1 MDERLARTAEAVRTV
16 GADWA
21 ILTSPDAVCY
31 ASGHV
36 VPIEAG
42 PSPFAGGPT
51 TCLVAASGICGVVA
65 ANVEAAAAAA
75 SWADAVELYEG
86 FAFDHPVPITANFE
100 AALRRLA
107 ARLGVGGRIA
117 SERGLDPS
125 RLLADAG
132 EPHRLDIAP
141 ALQRQRAT
149 KTAGERILLAR
160 AAEAASVGQRAFQA
174 TLRPGRTELELFA
187 EVRCAIETFAGERV
201 PITGDFVA
209 GRERTAAFT
218 GWPGNRRVEAGD
230 PVMADLAPRVAGYWG
245 DSCTTCVAGEPSA
258 GFLCLFAAAE
268 GALRLAVATMRPG
281 LRIDA
286 LDAALRERV
295 AAAGFAYPHH
305 SGHSLGTAVHEWP
318 RIVPYEPASLEAGMV
333 LMVEPGAYHPDLGG
347 VRTEWMIEVTPDGCR
362 PLTLFDHVPAV
373 PAGRAAAG

>member
-1 MDERLARTAEAVRTV
+1 MDERLARTADAVRAV

-51 TCLVAASGICGVVA
+51 TCLVAASGVCGVVA
-65 ANVEAAAAAA
+65 ANVEAASAGA

-86 FAFDHPVPITANFE
+86 FAFDHPVAIAGNYE

-107 ARLGVGGRIA
+107 ARLGVGGTIA
-117 SERGLDPS
+117 SDQGPDPS
-125 RLLADAG
+125 RILAGSG
-132 EPHRLDIAP
+132 ETGPLDIAP
-141 ALQRQRAT
+141 ALRRQRAT
-149 KTAGERILLAR
+149 KTAGERALLAR
-160 AAEAASVGQRAFQA
+160 AAEAASVGQRRFQA
-174 TLRPGRTELELFA
+174 SLRPGRTELELFA

-201 PITGDFVA
+201 PITGDFIA

-230 PVMADLAPRVAGYWG
+230 AVMADLAPRIAGYWG
-245 DSCTTCVAGEPSA
+245 DSCTTCVAGVPSA
-258 GFLCLFAAAE
+258 GFLRLFAAAE
-268 GALRLAVATMRPG
+268 GALRLAVEMMRPG

-286 LDAALRERV
+286 LDSALRERV
-295 AAAGFAYPHH
+295 AADGYAYPHH

-318 RIVPYEPASLEAGMV
+318 RIVPYEQAALEA
-333 LMVEPGAYHPDLGG
+333 A
-347 VRTEWMIEVTPDGCR
+347 
-362 PLTLFDHVPAV
+362 
-373 PAGRAAAG
+373 